1 MRCKS
6 KNSMEAVELKR
17 VLEDEGLSLED
28 KKRVLDE
35 NKVQYREEDG
45 KIFLDEPEQKRNLL
59 ACMDVIVKKTTVK
72 SKEDEAENVFNE
84 NVFSDAKE
92 SIAFVSESL
101 DITAMQAVLFS
112 MLMEHNCRRGK
123 NLVEFA
129 EDLGV
134 TRMTLYSYE
143 SDLSALE
150 NKKLVRRDEKENEI
164 KIPQHVVNALVKHG
178 RIDDKDRKNM
188 DTDQIME
195 MINTLYDR
203 VTEDDLYEEDF
214 VKEIDDLLKANPQ
227 NHFVNEVKSLGLT
240 DHDSKLILYT
250 LIYRYQF
257 ENDDNVCW
265 HDFEDVVDYKSKIH
279 YLERNFRAKTLK
291 IAADEI
297 AVPKVIDGIASPTQF
312 HLADSVKER
321 LFAEIGGCRETN
333 GGVPLKTVRIEDIV
347 AKELFYNSSERDQV
361 QRLTDLLSD
370 EKYRQTCERL
380 KSKGLRTGFSCL
392 FYGGPGT
399 GKTET
404 VYQIARQTRRELVP
418 INVQEIK
425 SCWVG
430 ESEKQVKSVFD
441 RYRAMVEKAKTAPIL
456 LFNEADA
463 IFGVRKDGATNAVDK
478 MENSIQNIILQ
489 EMEKLDGILIAT
501 TNLTGNLDKA
511 FERRFLYKIEFK
523 KPEPEVKSKIW
534 LSMIPELTEEQSRE
548 LSRRYDFS
556 GGQIENITR
565 KREISYIL
573 YGEQPGFE
581 EIKAY
586 CGEEMIASPASTRKS
601 IGF

>member
-1 MRCKS
+1 
-6 KNSMEAVELKR
+6 MEAVELKR

-45 KIFLDEPEQKRNLL
+45 KIFIDEPEQKRNLL
-59 ACMDVIVKKTTVK
+59 SCMDDIVKKTTVK
-72 SKEDEAENVFNE
+72 SKEDEDEKVFNE

-123 NLVEFA
+123 DLVGFA
-129 EDLGV
+129 EDLGM

-178 RIDDKDRKNM
+178 RLDDKDRKNL

-195 MINTLYDR
+195 MINSIYDR
-203 VTEDDLYEEDF
+203 VTDDDLSEGDF
-214 VKEIDDLLKANPQ
+214 VCEIDDLLKANPQ

-257 ENDDNVCW
+257 ENDDNVGW
-265 HDFEDVVDYKSKIH
+265 HDFEDVVDLKYRTHI
-279 YLERNFRAKTLK
+279 LERNFRAKTLK

-297 AVPKVIDGIASPTQF
+297 AVPKVIDGMASPTQF

-347 AKELFYNSSERDQV
+347 SKELFYNSSERDQV

-370 EKYRQTCERL
+370 EKYMQTCERL

-404 VYQIARQTRRELVP
+404 VYQIARQTGRELVP

-548 LSRRYDFS
+548 LSRCYDFS

>member
-1 MRCKS
+1 
-6 KNSMEAVELKR
+6 MEAVELKR

-72 SKEDEAENVFNE
+72 SKEDEDENVFNE

-404 VYQIARQTRRELVP
+404 VYQIARQTGRELVP

>member
-45 KIFLDEPEQKRNLL
+45 KIFIDEPEQKRNLL
-59 ACMDVIVKKTTVK
+59 SCMDDIVKKTTVK
-72 SKEDEAENVFNE
+72 SKEDEDEKVFNE

-123 NLVEFA
+123 DLVEFA
-129 EDLGV
+129 EDLGM

-178 RIDDKDRKNM
+178 RLDDKDRKNL

-195 MINTLYDR
+195 MINSIYDR
-203 VTEDDLYEEDF
+203 VTDDDLSEGDF
-214 VKEIDDLLKANPQ
+214 VCEIDDLLKANPQ

-250 LIYRYQF
+250 LIYLYQF
-257 ENDDNVCW
+257 ENDDNVGW
-265 HDFEDVVDYKSKIH
+265 HDFEDVVDLKYRTHI
-279 YLERNFRAKTLK
+279 LERNFRAKTLK

-297 AVPKVIDGIASPTQF
+297 AVPKVIDGMASPTQF

-347 AKELFYNSSERDQV
+347 SKELFYNSSERDQV

-370 EKYRQTCERL
+370 EKYMQTCERL

-404 VYQIARQTRRELVP
+404 VYQIARQTGRELVP

-548 LSRRYDFS
+548 LSRCYDFS

>member
-45 KIFLDEPEQKRNLL
+45 KIFIDEPEQKRNLL
-59 ACMDVIVKKTTVK
+59 SCMDDIVKKTTVK
-72 SKEDEAENVFNE
+72 SKEDEDEKVFNE

-123 NLVEFA
+123 DLVEFA
-129 EDLGV
+129 GDLGM

-178 RIDDKDRKNM
+178 RLDDKDRKNL

-195 MINTLYDR
+195 MINSIYDR
-203 VTEDDLYEEDF
+203 VTDDDLSEGDF
-214 VKEIDDLLKANPQ
+214 VCEIDDLLKANPQ

-257 ENDDNVCW
+257 ENDDNVGW
-265 HDFEDVVDYKSKIH
+265 HDFEDVVDLKYRTHI
-279 YLERNFRAKTLK
+279 LERNFRAKTLK

-297 AVPKVIDGIASPTQF
+297 AVPKVIDGMASPTQF

-347 AKELFYNSSERDQV
+347 SKELFYNSSERDQV

-370 EKYRQTCERL
+370 EKYMQTCERL

-404 VYQIARQTRRELVP
+404 VYQIARQTGRELVP

-548 LSRRYDFS
+548 LSRCYDFS

>member
-72 SKEDEAENVFNE
+72 SKEDEDENVFNE

-404 VYQIARQTRRELVP
+404 VYQIARQTGRELVP

>member
-1 MRCKS
+1 
-6 KNSMEAVELKR
+6 MEAVELKR

-72 SKEDEAENVFNE
+72 SKEDEYEKVFNE

-129 EDLGV
+129 QDLGV

-404 VYQIARQTRRELVP
+404 VYQIARQTGRELVP

-565 KREISYIL
+565 KMEISYIL

>member
-1 MRCKS
+1 M
-6 KNSMEAVELKR
+6 
-17 VLEDEGLSLED
+17 
-28 KKRVLDE
+28 
-35 NKVQYREEDG
+35 
-45 KIFLDEPEQKRNLL
+45 
-59 ACMDVIVKKTTVK
+59 
-72 SKEDEAENVFNE
+72 
-84 NVFSDAKE
+84 
-92 SIAFVSESL
+92 
-101 DITAMQAVLFS
+101 
-112 MLMEHNCRRGK
+112 
-123 NLVEFA
+123 
-129 EDLGV
+129 
-134 TRMTLYSYE
+134 
-143 SDLSALE
+143 
-150 NKKLVRRDEKENEI
+150 
-164 KIPQHVVNALVKHG
+164 VKHG
-178 RIDDKDRKNM
+178 RLDDKDRKNL

-195 MINTLYDR
+195 MINSIYDR
-203 VTEDDLYEEDF
+203 VTDDDLSEGDF
-214 VKEIDDLLKANPQ
+214 VCEIDDLLKANPQ

-257 ENDDNVCW
+257 ENDDNVGW
-265 HDFEDVVDYKSKIH
+265 HDFEDVVDLKYRTHI
-279 YLERNFRAKTLK
+279 LERNFRAKTLK

-297 AVPKVIDGIASPTQF
+297 AVPKVIDGMASPTQF

-347 AKELFYNSSERDQV
+347 SKELFYNSSERDQV

-370 EKYRQTCERL
+370 EKYMQTCERL

-404 VYQIARQTRRELVP
+404 VYQIARQTGRELVP

-548 LSRRYDFS
+548 LSRCYDFS

>member
-1 MRCKS
+1 
-6 KNSMEAVELKR
+6 MEAVELKR

-45 KIFLDEPEQKRNLL
+45 KIVLDEPEQKRNLL

-72 SKEDEAENVFNE
+72 SKEDEDENVFNE

-404 VYQIARQTRRELVP
+404 VYQIARQTGRELVP

>member
-1 MRCKS
+1 
-6 KNSMEAVELKR
+6 MEAVELKR

-72 SKEDEAENVFNE
+72 SKEDEYEKVFNE

-112 MLMEHNCRRGK
+112 MLMEHNRRRGK

-129 EDLGV
+129 QDLGV

-321 LFAEIGGCRETN
+321 LFAEIGGCREPN

-404 VYQIARQTRRELVP
+404 VYQIARQTGRELVP

>member
-45 KIFLDEPEQKRNLL
+45 KIFIDEPEQKRNLL
-59 ACMDVIVKKTTVK
+59 SCMDDIVKKTTVK
-72 SKEDEAENVFNE
+72 SKEDEDEKVFNE

-123 NLVEFA
+123 DLVEFA
-129 EDLGV
+129 EDLGM

-178 RIDDKDRKNM
+178 RLDDKDRKNL
-188 DTDQIME
+188 DTNQIME
-195 MINTLYDR
+195 MINSIYDR
-203 VTEDDLYEEDF
+203 VTDDDLSEGDF
-214 VKEIDDLLKANPQ
+214 VCEIDDLLKANPQ

-257 ENDDNVCW
+257 ENDDNVGW
-265 HDFEDVVDYKSKIH
+265 HDFEDVVDLKYRTHI
-279 YLERNFRAKTLK
+279 LERNFRAKTLK

-297 AVPKVIDGIASPTQF
+297 AVPKVIDGMASPTQF

-347 AKELFYNSSERDQV
+347 SKELFYNSSERDQV

-370 EKYRQTCERL
+370 EKYMQTCERL

-404 VYQIARQTRRELVP
+404 VYQIARQTGRELVP

-548 LSRRYDFS
+548 LSRCYDFS

>member
-1 MRCKS
+1 
-6 KNSMEAVELKR
+6 MEAVELKR

-45 KIFLDEPEQKRNLL
+45 NIFIDEPEQKRNLL
-59 ACMDVIVKKTTVK
+59 SCMDDIVKKTTVK
-72 SKEDEAENVFNE
+72 SKEDEDEKVFNE

-123 NLVEFA
+123 DLVEFA
-129 EDLGV
+129 EDLGM

-178 RIDDKDRKNM
+178 RLDDKDRKNL

-195 MINTLYDR
+195 MINSIYDR
-203 VTEDDLYEEDF
+203 VTDDDLSEGDF
-214 VKEIDDLLKANPQ
+214 VCEIDDLLKANPQ

-257 ENDDNVCW
+257 ENDDNVGW
-265 HDFEDVVDYKSKIH
+265 HDFEDVVDLKYRTHI
-279 YLERNFRAKTLK
+279 LERNFRAKTLK

-297 AVPKVIDGIASPTQF
+297 AVPKVIDGMASPTQF

-347 AKELFYNSSERDQV
+347 SKELFYNSSERDQV

-370 EKYRQTCERL
+370 EKYMQTCERL

-404 VYQIARQTRRELVP
+404 VYQIARQTGRELVP

-548 LSRRYDFS
+548 LSRCYDFS

>member
-45 KIFLDEPEQKRNLL
+45 KIFIDEPEQKRNLL
-59 ACMDVIVKKTTVK
+59 SCMDDIVKKTTVK
-72 SKEDEAENVFNE
+72 SKEDEDEKVFNE

-123 NLVEFA
+123 DLVEFA
-129 EDLGV
+129 EDLGM

-178 RIDDKDRKNM
+178 RLDDKDRKNL

-195 MINTLYDR
+195 MINSIYDR
-203 VTEDDLYEEDF
+203 VTDDDLSEGDF
-214 VKEIDDLLKANPQ
+214 VCEIDDLLKANPQ

-257 ENDDNVCW
+257 ENDDNVGW
-265 HDFEDVVDYKSKIH
+265 HDFEDVVDLKYRTHI
-279 YLERNFRAKTLK
+279 LERNFRAKTLK

-297 AVPKVIDGIASPTQF
+297 AVPKVIDGMASPTQF

-347 AKELFYNSSERDQV
+347 SKELFYNSSERDQV

-370 EKYRQTCERL
+370 EKYMQTCERL

-404 VYQIARQTRRELVP
+404 VYQIARQTGRELVP

-548 LSRRYDFS
+548 LSRCYDFS

>member
-1 MRCKS
+1 
-6 KNSMEAVELKR
+6 MEAVELKR

-45 KIFLDEPEQKRNLL
+45 KIFIDEPEQKRNLL
-59 ACMDVIVKKTTVK
+59 SCMDDIVKKTTVK
-72 SKEDEAENVFNE
+72 SKEDEDEKVFNE

-123 NLVEFA
+123 DLVEFA
-129 EDLGV
+129 EDLGM

-178 RIDDKDRKNM
+178 RLDDKDRKNL

-195 MINTLYDR
+195 MINSIYDR
-203 VTEDDLYEEDF
+203 VTDDDLSEGDF
-214 VKEIDDLLKANPQ
+214 VCEIDDLLKANPQ

-257 ENDDNVCW
+257 ENDDNVGW
-265 HDFEDVVDYKSKIH
+265 HDFEDVVDLKYRTHI
-279 YLERNFRAKTLK
+279 LERNFRAKTLK

-297 AVPKVIDGIASPTQF
+297 AVPKVIDGMASPTQF

-347 AKELFYNSSERDQV
+347 SKELFYNSSERDQV

-370 EKYRQTCERL
+370 EKYMQTCERL

-404 VYQIARQTRRELVP
+404 VYQIARQTGRELVP

-548 LSRRYDFS
+548 LSRCYDFS

>member
-1 MRCKS
+1 
-6 KNSMEAVELKR
+6 MEAVELKR

-45 KIFLDEPEQKRNLL
+45 KIFIDEPEQKRNLL
-59 ACMDVIVKKTTVK
+59 SCMDDIVKKTTVK
-72 SKEDEAENVFNE
+72 SKEDEDEKVFNE

-123 NLVEFA
+123 DLVEFA
-129 EDLGV
+129 EDLGM

-164 KIPQHVVNALVKHG
+164 KIPQNVVNALVKHG
-178 RIDDKDRKNM
+178 RLDDKDRKNL

-195 MINTLYDR
+195 MINSIYDR
-203 VTEDDLYEEDF
+203 VTDDDLSEGDF
-214 VKEIDDLLKANPQ
+214 VCEIDDLLKANPQ

-257 ENDDNVCW
+257 ENDDNVGW
-265 HDFEDVVDYKSKIH
+265 HDFEDVVDLKYRTHI
-279 YLERNFRAKTLK
+279 LERNFRAKTLK

-297 AVPKVIDGIASPTQF
+297 AVPKVIDGMASPTQF

-347 AKELFYNSSERDQV
+347 SKELFYNSSERDQV

-370 EKYRQTCERL
+370 EKYMQTCERL

-404 VYQIARQTRRELVP
+404 VYQIARQTGRELVP

-548 LSRRYDFS
+548 LSRCYDFS